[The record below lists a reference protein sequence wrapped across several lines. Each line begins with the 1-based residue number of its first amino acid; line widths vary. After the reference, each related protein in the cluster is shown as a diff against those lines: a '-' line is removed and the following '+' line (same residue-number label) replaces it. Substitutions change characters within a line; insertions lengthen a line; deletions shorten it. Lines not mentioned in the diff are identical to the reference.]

1 MNTQVHNAVASFLR
15 TTAYHQC
22 LLLVHPDVRRLEAV
36 ADQLVST
43 YDWPCLS
50 VGQELA
56 SVLLAD
62 LPTDRPHAA
71 RRWVETTL
79 GQAGP
84 DPLLVTETDLLFEPT
99 LQLDALALLRRVS
112 RVSRLV
118 VTWPGSYADNVLAYA
133 VPEHG
138 HYRTWHDPDVFV
150 VVLE

>member
-1 MNTQVHNAVASFLR
+1 MNTQVHNAVASFQK

-22 LLLVHPDVRRLEAV
+22 LLLVHPDVRRLEAL
-36 ADQLVST
+36 ADQLEST

-56 SVLLAD
+56 SVLLSD

-79 GQAGP
+79 GQATA

-99 LQLDALALLRRVS
+99 
-112 RVSRLV
+112 
-118 VTWPGSYADNVLAYA
+118 NVLAYA
-133 VPEHG
+133 VPEHR
-138 HYRTWHDPDVFV
+138 HYRTWHDPEVFV